1 MKTGTVDPVDSSTWD
16 LPEAAQPEHPDIEAV
31 RQRGMQPPAKGLKP
45 APTPSI
51 QPPQVGRSLTVG
63 GPRDL
68 ARDIAYLHPRMGRFL
83 PPAVLLSLAD
93 DDMTPE
99 DKDRIVHELARRYDF
114 APSVY
119 GLEPVRVDD
128 TRGGTGTS
136 LVGYSA
142 EGTMLTVKRARNL
155 MRAHEED
162 TLRSLIDQIT
172 GEDGTV
178 KPIESRVHYPSPTSG
193 DVLGI
198 ASVLMASSEM
208 GDASLLETLG
218 TAIQIASAIGGGAG
232 KFRDNLA
239 AFANESLPWA
249 AKVALAEQATADGLA
264 LTNAAQ
270 AYEKYGMPTKTG
282 GISPEN
288 YRNVVLK
295 ASAQNGN
302 SRIFNDQLYIYN
314 VADKAWEALSPE
326 DEAKVNQWQIG
337 MPNAILSTTP
347 PSEWLPPETANV
359 PGFSGVGYVNPM
371 NKLKLSDQLYLAQ
384 IQLAGLSMFAP
395 AVDGRSQD
403 YYSQARSIAKDLS
416 LEREVWGK
424 SPLGRTVGSVIDFA
438 NWGYNQAWAAAMRG
452 FTYASSPFVAAA
464 EIAKYGFDEG
474 LGITGSYIYDM
485 NSQARAVSAGE
496 TGASVIAATNVARGL
511 HLPDWTVPIMAIT
524 ADLVTAGYVDP
535 LIIGGRGL
543 SLLRGLNTVADI
555 GGDTRFVQRALRYLG
570 DEGTGSRL
578 AYQLSRER
586 AFPVGLRDLDALN
599 DAALRLDD
607 LLGVPLLGK
616 YLDKAE
622 RARMVAAGVPGE
634 EILRAEKAARYKAFV
649 NMFVDRPRWWLSDKT
664 IPEHLVASFDETD
677 KVAFWRNANGKMKG
691 LFKREAFTPDLTD
704 RLWKVIKVLKKG
716 GAPEEEIIS
725 KVRDVMMSGLGAKTL
740 DRQFFRDLVYV
751 SKDEVV
757 YEGPAGRIVQPRSTP
772 REGFATWDEVKTY
785 DRSLGAEFN
794 ARRGIPPKVIDV
806 HLEQTGWN
814 IDDVLADIQNLE
826 NRFTPVTG
834 TGAESFIDVLG
845 SQVPRNTRFAGEV
858 YGIAQFEIPRFS
870 AARALKSRLLY
881 GEAADTELGRTW
893 RALLN
898 HVPEA
903 EIQFEAGKFEEN
915 VRRRLV
921 RSRVFSQTEMDAITQ
936 RANQIVSRTN
946 PTRER
951 DMIAFIEDLSNTTFH
966 RISESKGIP
975 RELSDELLAVFNDG
989 AKTDKVNADKAR
1001 AFGIIPKRDEA
1012 GKIVFE
1018 AVGDRPLG
1026 TTQLMNSWFSPDPLA
1041 QRRFL
1046 RGVTGDWNAAMQTY
1060 RRVLTEAGLSRALPE
1075 EITTST
1081 ARMGFHSAL
1090 DSALGAVGVDAKS
1103 IQVYKQQWDDIATAL
1118 LEHRSDRFQTADDV
1132 FDYIKV
1138 QLGSDPEAI
1147 RHALFQIHHE
1157 DLARLYDSVDNGI
1170 DFNLSEMLR
1179 GANASYGQE
1188 MLDNVALEHR
1198 AINPNLTR
1206 VDSPDDIVF
1215 VWHENGQVQGYR
1227 QIPFDGEPVMVVN
1240 PAARG
1245 NGIARQLFTE
1255 SVHDLGLDESADVLL
1270 RHLSG
1275 RTYSQGGAA
1284 SVKAGLRGLVAEGE
1298 RVPLEDTFARISAY
1312 DSRLGSGVD
1321 QIGRGTR
1328 DMESF
1333 LAKVQGGEVMGATQF
1348 GPDEALM
1355 SFFKS
1360 ADSSTLVHEA
1370 GHVLR
1375 QLLPDDDLRIIADE
1389 LGVEF
1394 GDLGAIF
1401 DRGYKGTF
1409 GRGAQTARSRAAVAA
1424 EEKFAEMVETYFR
1437 EGVAPE
1443 RVRPIL
1449 DRIKEFLAKTWNRL
1463 KGRGATS
1470 DVPAGTRAIL
1480 ERYFG
1485 APQRE
1490 VRFAEGQRL
1499 LTAGDLNMGGAE
1511 GWHTATKYASKVA
1524 TQSAQTYIKFWK
1536 PWQVLRP
1543 AYILRVPLLD
1553 EQIRFLTEFGVS
1565 GRLQA
1570 GKRVGKALSWLDE
1583 DGKWS
1588 TVERVVATRDGRGLV
1603 VRQQMPGQLA
1613 TEAYANTEATALDA
1627 YATVAEQTKAIVN
1640 NRELVRSFGE
1650 VAPLDSK
1657 IPGRFQQGRSLAK
1670 RTEADYTA
1678 AAETAL
1684 NGHISESRH
1693 GFMALQD
1700 VANGTP
1706 EDQSVARIVD
1716 YFTNDPVGV
1725 GDRVRI
1731 GIPIDEIPDFA
1742 DEYVKMVRRY
1752 TMSDPAIADAAMH
1765 RQFAASMLKD
1775 RIETLKTSA
1784 NEFLNKSRSLEP
1796 LEPKVLHMDAQE
1808 FADFSERLRIHIRQN
1823 DGASF
1828 DPTSGK
1834 PSVATGHTV
1843 GILDQTAHRFS
1854 VNALE
1859 DPKVFQ
1865 AELQKFLDRGDVKD
1879 ALNHY
1884 DDLVIGAW
1892 VEDGEVHLDP
1902 SLVVKDFDQAM
1913 GVSLLRNQE
1922 GMGVLKAGEYADF
1935 IPTLERPTFHGLK
1948 SDVMSSQRTDPY
1960 TPIVNGLSKWILQ
1973 EPTNSLSRQPFFKAW
1988 YSKMIDAQLALA
2000 EEAGVIPANAEMAQ
2014 RFVKTLEANARRF
2027 ALDRTSQIMFNI
2039 RDQSRLSEMA
2049 WFAAP
2054 FTQPFFEAFTV
2065 YGNLL
2070 RRNPA
2075 LVGWVHRVFQD
2086 SMKSGFFKEDENGQ
2100 VVVPLTNWLGI
2111 GPLMRAVSHLPLNF
2125 SMPLTSLNMFAQN
2138 AIPLSSGLT
2147 GNVGLPFPG
2156 FSPPA
2161 LWLMQKMVSDESSSR
2176 IASWLFQYGEVGL
2189 DDVLPIP
2196 TWMRNA
2202 LQSVTNGGLDEQGYT
2217 AYVDSFMQMNQ
2228 FSGIKFKNADEAVKM
2243 AESQAK
2249 VFYRWK
2255 TVISLLFPG
2264 APTTEFPGQE
2274 LRTEYQE
2281 LIDTKGPLEARD
2293 IFLKRHPDMWLFV
2306 IPKTMWEQADPNLPE
2321 GFPTVPVPANAVSDA
2336 ILNSPG
2342 FSEFAAS
2349 NPWWAW
2355 SILPASAFSTDTEFD
2370 PDIFR
2375 KHLASAQRR
2384 YLTPTEYYSKGQAA
2398 AGWNA
2403 YWSIQEWWNAKQEFL
2418 VGQNISET
2426 DPEFLAAKAQKDEA
2440 QTRLFRDFPA
2450 FANAFGSDFG
2460 TSDPRPLLYARELAK
2475 DKFFRQ
2481 FPMGKAL
2488 GDYLKLRDGL
2498 QVQMED
2504 LGISSMETK
2513 AAQTSGLLATYTD
2526 GVATIAKEVLG
2537 FQQVYDIFFRNDLTF
2552 GIENPAVAEF
2562 DSLSP
2567 AEQGEALGWRSR
2579 YNGIQDELRVA
2590 PDDVTRAGL
2599 YTEENRLVNSAYT
2612 DYAFN
2617 PMLVWWAGQDY
2628 TRRQEVTERASMKP
2642 YLFLN
2647 RFERQTVLGES
2658 TSDLAETTWE
2668 QYNAY
2673 REQAPAVNAGS
2684 YYEQL
2689 NAWMRSKAATDS
2701 ALAQQ
2706 IEHADTWGY
2715 VFWQQN
2721 PYASATGQV
2730 GDAWRNLRDVA
2741 WDIMDQARKL
2751 GLHGGKY
2758 DEQYAQAKTYLT
2770 DMVKT
2775 YLKELPTFK
2784 NQWDHFEAL
2793 SSSDL
2798 VDTIMPA
2805 SDYPI
2810 GAPND

>member
-1 MKTGTVDPVDSSTWD
+1 MAGRIGTGALDPDDSSTWD

-31 RQRGMQPPAKGLKP
+31 RARGMQPSTKGLKP
-45 APTPSI
+45 APEPSI
-51 QPPQVGRSLTVG
+51 RPPQSIRPPHGADPG
-63 GPRDL
+63 GSKDL
-68 ARDIAYLHPRMGRFL
+68 GRDIAYLYPRMGRFL
-83 PPAVLLSLAD
+83 PPSVLLSLAD

-99 DKDRIVHELARRYDF
+99 DKDQIVYELTRRYDF
-114 APSVY
+114 APLVY
-119 GLEPVRVDD
+119 GLEPVRAQDA
-128 TRGGTGTS
+128 RAGTS
-136 LVGYSA
+136 LVGYSV
-142 EGTMLTVKRARNL
+142 GDGVMLTVKRARNL

-162 TLRSLIDQIT
+162 TLRGLIDQVT

-178 KPIESRVHYPSPTSG
+178 KTVIARPHREQYAPPTSQ
-193 DVLGI
+193 DVLGV
-198 ASVLMASSEM
+198 AAVLMASPEM
-208 GDASLLETLG
+208 GDASLLEMLG
-218 TAIQIASAIGGGAG
+218 TAIQIASAIGGEAG

-249 AKVALAEQATADGLA
+249 AKVAMAEQATADGLT

-288 YRNVVLK
+288 YRDVILK

-314 VADKAWEALSPE
+314 VVDKAWEALSPE

-347 PSEWLPPETANV
+347 PSEWASPETANV
-359 PGFSGVGYVNPM
+359 PGFGGVGYINPM

-384 IQLAGLSMFAP
+384 IQLAGLVAFAP

-403 YYSQARSIAKDLS
+403 YYSQARSIAKNLS
-416 LEREVWGK
+416 LEREAWSK
-424 SPLGRTVGSVIDFA
+424 SPLGRTVGGVIDFA
-438 NWGYNQAWAAAMRG
+438 NWSYNQAWAAAMRG

-464 EIAKYGFDEG
+464 EVAKYGWEG
-474 LGITGSYIYDM
+474 FEITGSYIYDM

-496 TGASVIAATNVARGL
+496 TGASVIAATNIARGL
-511 HLPDWTVPIMAIT
+511 HLPDWTIPIMAIT
-524 ADLVTAGYVDP
+524 ADLVTAGYMDP

-543 SLLRGLNTVADI
+543 FVLRGLNTVADI
-555 GGDTRFVQRALRYLG
+555 GGDTRFVQRALRYLA
-570 DEGTGSRL
+570 DEGNGSRL
-578 AYQLSRER
+578 AYQLTREH
-586 AFPVGLRDLDALN
+586 AFRFGLRDLDALN

-649 NMFVDRPRWWLSDKT
+649 NMFVDRPRWWLGKNT

-704 RLWKVIKVLKKG
+704 RLWRVIKVLKKG
-716 GAPEEEIIS
+716 GASEEEIIS
-725 KVRDVMMSGLGAKTL
+725 KVRDVMLSGLGAKTL
-740 DRQFFRDLVYV
+740 DRQFFRDLIYI
-751 SKDEVV
+751 SEDTVV
-757 YEGPAGRIVQPRSTP
+757 YDGPAGRIVQSRSHP
-772 REGFATWDEVKTY
+772 LEGFATYDEVKTY

-794 ARRGIPPKVIDV
+794 ARRGIPPRVIDV

-834 TGAESFIDVLG
+834 TGAESFINVLG
-845 SQVPRNTRFAGEV
+845 SPVPRNTRFAGEV
-858 YGIAQFEIPRFS
+858 YGTAQFELPKYS
-870 AARALKSRLLY
+870 AVRALKSRLLY

-951 DMIAFIEDLSNTTFH
+951 DMIAFIEDLSNTAFH

-975 RELSDELLAVFNDG
+975 RELSNELLAVFNDG
-989 AKTDKVNADKAR
+989 AKTDKINADKAR
-1001 AFGIIPKRDEA
+1001 AFGIVPKRGEA

-1018 AVGDRPLG
+1018 VVGDRPLG

-1060 RRVLTEAGLSRALPE
+1060 RRVLTEAGLSRVLPE
-1075 EITTST
+1075 ELTTST

-1090 DSALGAVGVDAKS
+1090 DSTLGAVGVDAKS

-1118 LEHRSDRFQTADDV
+1118 LEHRSDRFQSADDV

-1147 RHALFQIHHE
+1147 QRALFRVHQE

-1170 DFNLSEMLR
+1170 DFNLSEMLSN
-1179 GANASYGQE
+1179 ANASFGQE
-1188 MLDNVALEHR
+1188 MLDNASLPRR
-1198 AINPNLTR
+1198 AITDNVTR
-1206 VDSPDDIVF
+1206 IDTGEGRAAESLFVF
-1215 VWHENGQVQGYR
+1215 HEDGRVLGYR
-1227 QIPFDGEPVMVVN
+1227 QIMWEGEDVVMVVN
-1240 PAARG
+1240 KADRG
-1245 NGIARQLFTE
+1245 NGVARELFVQ
-1255 SVHDLGLDESADVLL
+1255 SIKDLGFDNPEALT
-1270 RHLSG
+1270 RHLAG
-1275 RTYSQGGAA
+1275 RTYSAGGATT
-1284 SVKAGLRGLVAEGE
+1284 VKSGLKALVAEGE
-1298 RVPLEDTFARISAY
+1298 RIPLEDA
-1312 DSRLGSGVD
+1312 
-1321 QIGRGTR
+1321 
-1328 DMESF
+1328 F
-1333 LAKVQGGEVMGATQF
+1333 LAKITGGEVLGATQF

-1355 SFFKS
+1355 SFFRG

-1389 LGVEF
+1389 LGVHF
-1394 GDLGAIF
+1394 DDLGAVF

-1409 GRGAQTARSRAAVAA
+1409 GRGGQTARSRAAVVA

-1463 KGRGATS
+1463 KGQEAAS

-1485 APQRE
+1485 PATRE
-1490 VRFAEGQRL
+1490 VRYSEGQRL
-1499 LTAGDLNMGGAE
+1499 LTASDLHMGDTE
-1511 GWHTATKYASKVA
+1511 GWHTATKYASKIA

-1543 AYILRVPLLD
+1543 AYILRVPLFD
-1553 EQIRFLTEFGVS
+1553 EQIRFLTEFGIS

-1570 GKRVGKALSWLDE
+1570 GKRFGKALSWLDE

-1588 TVERVVATRDGRGLV
+1588 TVNRVVATRDGRGLV

-1613 TEAYANTEATALDA
+1613 TEAYANTQATALDA

-1640 NRELVRSFGE
+1640 NRALVRSFGE
-1650 VAPLDSK
+1650 VAPLDSR

-1706 EDQSVARIVD
+1706 EDQSIARIVD
-1716 YFTNDPVGV
+1716 YFTNDPIGV

-1752 TMSDPAIADAAMH
+1752 TMADPAIADAAMH

-1775 RIETLKTSA
+1775 RIETMKTSA

-1796 LEPKVLHMDAQE
+1796 LEPRVLSMDAQE
-1808 FADFSERLRIHIRQN
+1808 FADFSERLRLHIRQN

-1828 DPTSGK
+1828 DPMSGK
-1834 PSVATGHTV
+1834 PSTATGHTV
-1843 GILDQTAHRFS
+1843 GILDQTAHKFS

-1892 VEDGEVHLDP
+1892 VEDGQVHLDP

-1935 IPTLERPTFHGLK
+1935 VPTLERPTFHGLK

-2000 EEAGVIPANAEMAQ
+2000 KEAGVIPADAEMAQ

-2125 SMPLTSLNMFAQN
+2125 SMPLSSLNMFAQN

-2147 GNVGLPFPG
+2147 GDISLPFPG

-2161 LWLMQKMVSDESSSR
+2161 QWLMQKMVSDESSSR
-2176 IASWLFQYGEVGL
+2176 TASWLFQYGEVGL

-2202 LQSVTNGGLDEQGYT
+2202 LQAVTGGGLDDQAYT

-2228 FSGIKFKNADEAVKM
+2228 FAGIKFKNAAEAVAM

-2255 TVISLLFPG
+2255 TAISLLFPG

-2281 LIDTKGPLEARD
+2281 LIDTKGPLAARD
-2293 IFLKRHPDMWLFV
+2293 IFLERHPDMWLFV

-2321 GFPTVPVPANAVSDA
+2321 GFPTVPIPANPISDA
-2336 ILNSPG
+2336 ILNLPG
-2342 FSEFAAS
+2342 FSEFAAQ

-2355 SILPASAFSTDTEFD
+2355 SILPEEAFGGEYD

-2375 KHLASAQRR
+2375 KHLAAAQRR
-2384 YLTPTEYYSKGQAA
+2384 YLTPTEFYSKGQAA
-2398 AGWNA
+2398 AGWNG

-2426 DPEFLAAKAQKDEA
+2426 DPEFLSAKAQHDEA
-2440 QTRLFRDFPA
+2440 IERLLHDYPG

-2475 DKFFRQ
+2475 DKFFQ
-2481 FPMGKAL
+2481 DFPMGQAL
-2488 GDYLKLRDGL
+2488 NDYLKLRDGL
-2498 QVQMED
+2498 QEQMRD

-2513 AAQTSGLLATYTD
+2513 AAQTSGLLAAYTD
-2526 GVATIAKEVLG
+2526 GIAAIAKEVPG

-2552 GIENPAVAEF
+2552 GIENPSVAEF

-2567 AEQGEALGWRSR
+2567 EEQGEALGWRSR

-2590 PDDVTRAGL
+2590 PDDATRAGL

-2628 TRRQEVTERASMKP
+2628 TRRQEITERASMKP

-2658 TSDLAETTWE
+2658 TSDFAETTWE

-2673 REQAPAVNAGS
+2673 REEAPAVDAGS

-2706 IEHADTWGY
+2706 IEYADTWGY
-2715 VFWQQN
+2715 MFWQQN
-2721 PYASATGQV
+2721 PYVSETGQI
-2730 GDAWRNLRDVA
+2730 GDAWRNLRDVT

-2758 DEQYAQAKTYLT
+2758 DEQYTQAKTYLT
-2770 DMVKT
+2770 EMVKT
-2775 YLKELPTFK
+2775 YLKELPMFK
-2784 NQWDHFEAL
+2784 NQWDHYEAL
-2793 SSSDL
+2793 SSADL
-2798 VDTIMPA
+2798 LDTIMPV
-2805 SDYPI
+2805 SDWPI
-2810 GAPND
+2810 GMENT